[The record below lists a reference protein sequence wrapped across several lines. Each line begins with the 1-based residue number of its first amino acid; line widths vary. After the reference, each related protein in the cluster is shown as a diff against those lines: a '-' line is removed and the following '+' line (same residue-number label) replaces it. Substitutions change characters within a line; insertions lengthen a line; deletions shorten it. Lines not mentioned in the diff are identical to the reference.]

1 MLDTARRTCFTED
14 HQLFR
19 EQVRRFFERELTPHL
34 ERWEAEGIVDRDLWT
49 KCGEAGLLCPT
60 VPEAYGGLGLD
71 FGYNAVI
78 DEELAYAGSS
88 AGITLH
94 SDIVADY
101 LVAYGTE
108 AQKSH
113 WLPRMIS
120 GETPTAIAMTE
131 PGAGSDLQGV
141 RTTAVK
147 DGGDYVINGSK
158 TYITNGQ
165 HAELTIVVAKTDPSQ
180 GARGTSLI
188 LVEAEREGYAR
199 GRNLDKIGLHSQDTS
214 ELFFND
220 VRVPQTNLLGAE
232 GMGFAYLMNQLPQER
247 LSIACSAQ
255 GAAQRA
261 FDEAVTF
268 TKERKAFG
276 KTVFEFQNT
285 RFTLADLATKLQVGW
300 AHLDWAIRRHIAGE
314 LTAAEASAAKLWHTE
329 LQGEVCDAALQ
340 LHGGAGYMNEYL
352 IARLWRDARVT
363 RIFGGTNEIMKEV
376 VSRSL

>member
-1 MLDTARRTCFTED
+1 MLDTARRTAFDES
-14 HQLFR
+14 HALFR
-19 EQVRRFFERELTPHL
+19 DSVRTFFERSLTPHL
-34 ERWEAEGIVDRDLWT
+34 ERWEAEGIVDRAFWNQ
-49 KCGEAGLLCPT
+49 CGEAGLLCPT

-78 DEELAYAGSS
+78 DEELAYAGST

-101 LVAYGTE
+101 IVHYGTE
-108 AQKSH
+108 AQKAH
-113 WLPRMIS
+113 WLPRMVS
-120 GETPTAIAMTE
+120 GETVTAIAMTE
-131 PGAGSDLQGV
+131 PGAGSDLQGIKTSA
-141 RTTAVK
+141 RR
-147 DGGDYVINGSK
+147 DGGDYLINGSK

-165 HAELTIVVAKTDPSQ
+165 HADLVIVVAKTDPAL
-180 GARGTSLI
+180 GAKGTSLI
-188 LVEAEREGYAR
+188 LVEADRPGYAR

-214 ELFFND
+214 ELFFAD
-220 VRVPQTNLLGAE
+220 VRVPTDNLLGAE

-261 FDEAVTF
+261 FDEAVSF

-276 KTVFEFQNT
+276 KAVFEFQNT
-285 RFTLADLATKLQVGW
+285 KFTLADLATKLQVGW

-329 LQGEVCDAALQ
+329 LQWEACDASLQ

-376 VSRSL
+376 VGRSI